1 MNNVKVVPEA
11 RVILNH
17 AAHIAAE
24 LVDSPKSVRPQVGKS
39 ITSEINGCIIKT
51 KLWGFNVTRT
61 RLVVEVCVNDN
72 IKRKVQLTRS
82 NRGFVP
88 QDNIS
93 FGPKPDNKTGR

>member
-1 MNNVKVVPEA
+1 MTNVKVIPET

-17 AAHIAAE
+17 AADIAVKLIE
-24 LVDSPKSVRPQVGKS
+24 TSESGRPQIGKS
-39 ITSEINGCIIKT
+39 ITSEINGCTIAT

-72 IKRKVQLTRS
+72 IKRRVQLTRS
-82 NRGFVP
+82 SHGFVP

-93 FGPKPDNKTGR
+93 FGPKPDNKTGH